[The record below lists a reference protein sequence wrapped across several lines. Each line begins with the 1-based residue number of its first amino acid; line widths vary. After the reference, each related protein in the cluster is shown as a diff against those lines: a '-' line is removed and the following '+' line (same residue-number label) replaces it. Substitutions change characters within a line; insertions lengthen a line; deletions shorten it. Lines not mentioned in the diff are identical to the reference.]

1 MAQEHTKSLDP
12 TNVKKKLK
20 DYEHMLQY
28 YTLMRMKNKIKD
40 FEEKYEE
47 WWEVV
52 EEYFTKEMENNLAQ
66 HRADENILKQ
76 KLEAYQKKNSNF
88 IHGSPISTKVSG

>member
-1 MAQEHTKSLDP
+1 
-12 TNVKKKLK
+12 
-20 DYEHMLQY
+20 MLQY

-76 KLEAYQKKNSNF
+76 KLEAYQKKKFKFHPWESNKYKG
-88 IHGSPISTKVSG
+88 IRLRRGE

>member
-12 TNVKKKLK
+12 TSVKKKLK

-76 KLEAYQKKNSNF
+76 KLEAYSNF

>member
-1 MAQEHTKSLDP
+1 
-12 TNVKKKLK
+12 
-20 DYEHMLQY
+20 
-28 YTLMRMKNKIKD
+28 MRMKNKIKD

-66 HRADENILKQ
+66 HRADENILK
-76 KLEAYQKKNSNF
+76 
-88 IHGSPISTKVSG
+88 